1 MLSHD
6 AGSSRQIMRARLAPP
21 RVSRRIMRRPALEA
35 ELRECAD
42 YRLTM
47 IRAGTG
53 FGKTTALASLAE
65 QNMPLV
71 WYTLDET
78 DAAPARFVAYLA
90 AAFRLHFPKLALPVL
105 SVSGDENTAGDAL
118 DTLVNALHSHITQP
132 TLLALDDF
140 HTVGASPEVHSL
152 AEQFIQHMPDDL
164 RVVIAT
170 RQSLSWPA
178 MVTWRAKGQ
187 MREISREAL
196 AFSPEET
203 VTLFR
208 ETFGLQLPS
217 AEIARLHDRTE
228 GWPIAL
234 HLVWQSL
241 RHKPAASAMDILRGT
256 PSSLAALFD
265 YLARDVMDRLPP
277 EMTDFM
283 RRTAVLRELSA
294 PACDAVTGCADAA
307 QMLHQLS
314 QRDLFVVALHSEPGE
329 PHTPTDEASPAY
341 RYHHLFHDFLRA
353 QLNENPAQASQSH
366 IRAAEYFA
374 SVSAP
379 GAVAEP
385 HLQEIHHWLQAAPL
399 APAVWEQAARAIER
413 TGETLVRGGQ
423 LDALVRMIDALPA
436 DILAAHPALRA
447 LMGDVY
453 RLRSKFD
460 DALRWYADAEQHW
473 RREHNAKGISRALR
487 GQASVYLDTVR
498 PREAEGLLS
507 EALRYAEGTADA
519 QDTAEARARLL
530 ELLAENKL
538 NMGKPD
544 EAERLREEA
553 RKLRETGFGED
564 VLSVRVKLRTGRLAE
579 ARDILEN
586 WVAAEREQTEKGHL
600 HPPRAHRES
609 ALLLSL
615 VHSLLGNAARA
626 AELAQDGIAIGEK
639 SNSPF
644 ITAVGHIRLAH
655 ASQLR
660 DGARPAQAIRA
671 IQSAISLGDL
681 LAVRRT
687 RAEAMWSLT
696 RAHGF
701 ARDGDLAAAE
711 QAAQEGLDTARWA
724 GDPWMAALIETALGG
739 SYALHGHTDA
749 AIETLSRGLVAFRE
763 CGDTFGRANARAWL
777 CAAHLA
783 QKQMEGFAAH
793 AEDLLGLCE
802 AHGYDFIFLRRALL
816 GPPDPRRLAPVL
828 LAARAMGIRAAYANR
843 VLAELG
849 LQNAQT
855 HPGYQLR
862 VQTLGGFRVWRGD
875 AEVDVAEWRRDKA
888 RQLFQFLLM
897 KRGKAVGREEITE
910 TLWPGL
916 SAEAAARDF
925 KVALNALNKALEPNR
940 EPDAPFAYVQ
950 RDGSAYFVSPGADMQ
965 VDAAQF
971 EREAELGFRL
981 ASPSHSGGAGQADS
995 QNENTSKAVQ
1005 HLQNAVE
1012 LYGGD
1017 YLPEAQYEDWSSEER
1032 ERLQTIFLRA
1042 ADRLAGLYLER
1053 GQFEA
1058 GIGLCE
1064 RILACDPCWEHAYRM
1079 MMMGYARLNLV
1090 PQAMKV
1096 YQRCAEALRTE
1107 LGIPPSAATQAVFEE
1122 LGERR

>member
-1 MLSHD
+1 
-6 AGSSRQIMRARLAPP
+6 MRARLAPP
-21 RVSRRIMRRPALEA
+21 RVTRRILRRPALEA

-42 YRLTM
+42 YRLTI

-53 FGKTTALASLAE
+53 FGKTTALASLAQ
-65 QNMPLV
+65 QNLPLV

-78 DAAPARFVAYLA
+78 DAAPAQFVAYLA
-90 AAFRLHFPKLALPVL
+90 AAFRLHFPRLAVPVL
-105 SVSGDENTAGDAL
+105 PASGDENTTRDAL
-118 DTLVNALHSHITQP
+118 DTLVNALHGHITQP

-140 HTVGASPEVHSL
+140 HTVGASPQIQALTER
-152 AEQFIQHMPDDL
+152 FIQHMPDAL

-170 RQSLSWPA
+170 RHTLNWPA
-178 MVTWRAKGQ
+178 MVAWRAKGQ
-187 MREISREAL
+187 MRELSRGAL
-196 AFSPEET
+196 AFSADET
-203 VTLFR
+203 ATLFR
-208 ETFGLQLPS
+208 ETFGLRLAP
-217 AEIARLHDRTE
+217 AEIAQLHDRTE

-294 PACDAVTGCADAA
+294 PACDAVTGRADAA

-314 QRDLFVVALHSEPGE
+314 QRDLFVVALHAEPDGSFA
-329 PHTPTDEASPAY
+329 PGALPAY
-341 RYHHLFHDFLRA
+341 RYHHLFHEFLRA
-353 QLNENPAQASQSH
+353 QLNEDPAQASQSH

-374 SVSAP
+374 GALAGPHPQEVS
-379 GAVAEP
+379 
-385 HLQEIHHWLQAAPL
+385 HWLAAAPN
-399 APAVWEQAARAIER
+399 APAAWEQAARAIAR

-423 LDALVRMIDALPA
+423 LDTLVRWIDALPA
-436 DILAAHPALRA
+436 DVLVAHPALRA

-460 DALRWYADAEQHW
+460 DALRWYADAEQQW
-473 RREHNAKGISRALR
+473 RREHDAKGISRALR

-538 NMGKPD
+538 NMGKPA

-579 ARDILEN
+579 ARDVLEN
-586 WVAAEREQTEKGHL
+586 WVTAEREQTEQGRP

-609 ALLLSL
+609 VLLLSL
-615 VHSLLGNAARA
+615 VHALLGNAARA

-660 DGARPAQAIRA
+660 DGARPAQAISA
-671 IQSAISLGDL
+671 IQTAISLGDQ

-701 ARDGDLAAAE
+701 APDGDLAAAE

-724 GDPWMAALIETALGG
+724 GDPWIAALIETALGG
-739 SYALHGHTDA
+739 SYALRGHADA
-749 AIETLSRGLVAFRE
+749 AIETLSRGLAAFRE

-783 QKQMEGFAAH
+783 QRQMERFATH
-793 AEDLLGLCE
+793 ADDLLALCE
-802 AHGYDFIFLRRALL
+802 THGYGFIFLRRALL

-828 LAARAMGIRAAYANR
+828 LAARAMGIRAAYASR
-843 VLAELG
+843 VLEELG
-849 LQNAQT
+849 LQNARA

-862 VQTLGGFRVWRGD
+862 VQTLGGFRVWRGN
-875 AEVDVAEWRRDKA
+875 AEVDAGEWRRDKA

-897 KRGKAVGREEITE
+897 KRGRAVGREEIAE
-910 TLWPGL
+910 TLWPAL

-940 EPDAPFAYVQ
+940 EPDAPFAYIQ
-950 RDGSAYFVSPGADMQ
+950 RDGSAYFVSPGADMW
-965 VDAAQF
+965 VDAHAF
-971 EREAELGFRL
+971 EREAELGL
-981 ASPSHSGGAGQADS
+981 KTLDVEQ
-995 QNENTSKAVQ
+995 
-1005 HLQNAVE
+1005 LQNAVGR
-1012 LYGGD
+1012 YGGD

-1032 ERLQTIFLRA
+1032 ERLQTLFLRV

-1053 GQFEA
+1053 GQYEA

-1079 MMMGYARLNLV
+1079 MMTGYARLNLA
-1090 PQAMKV
+1090 PQAMKT
-1096 YQRCAEALRTE
+1096 YQRCAEALRAE
-1107 LGIPPSAATQAVFEE
+1107 LGIAPSAATQAVLEE
-1122 LGERR
+1122 LGGR